1 MSKFKIGDKVVPSP
15 EYEGAVNPHPWLV
28 DGAIYTI
35 TSVTDSGDWVN
46 IEGVFTEQANPY
58 SKGTDWSVGWFELY
72 EEKETEMILANE
84 MTAEQIRNEIIR
96 INSRIEGANKDIEK
110 AQEERNSLVEKLRE
124 KGFTLIGEIPPLS
137 NKPFLEI
144 GTVYIVN
151 SSDDA
156 NTYFRIG
163 TEVTLVDTDEG
174 SSLDVLVKRGDG
186 ERDWM
191 NSKGL
196 TKI

>member
-1 MSKFKIGDKVVPSP
+1 MFKFKIGDKVVPTP
-15 EYEGAVNPHPWLV
+15 EYEGAVKTHPWLV

>member
-1 MSKFKIGDKVVPSP
+1 MVKFKIGDKVTL
-15 EYEGAVNPHPWLV
+15 VNDYRLEPVNLV
-28 DGAIYTI
+28 LGGIYTVDTVSGEFVILTDGAF
-35 TSVTDSGDWVN
+35 
-46 IEGVFTEQANPY
+46 IEGCY
-58 SKGTDWSVGWFELY
+58 DYRLELY
-72 EEKETEMILANE
+72 EEGETEMAFTSA

-96 INSRIEGANKDIEK
+96 IDSRIEEAKKDIEE

-124 KGFTLIGEIPPLS
+124 KGFTLVGKIS
-137 NKPFLEI
+137 QVDSDKPFLEI
-144 GTVYIVN
+144 GAAYVVN
-151 SSDDA
+151 DSDSA
-156 NTYFRIG
+156 NTYFMVG
-163 TEVTLVDTDEG
+163 TKVTLVDTDEG